1 DGNVLL
7 HEMQFQHGIDP
18 FSLDALAKV
27 LAQNSGFDL
36 QEAVTLV

>member
-1 DGNVLL
+1 
-7 HEMQFQHGIDP
+7 
-18 FSLDALAKV
+18 V